1 MPELYIIGN
10 GFDKG
15 HGLKTSY
22 WNFRESLEKYEED
35 FLVQMERM
43 YDFAP
48 FERKDNRN
56 RKNKQWQKWRDD
68 ALYQYLWQS
77 FEFELSHANEVE
89 MEERSQSVLEVMELD
104 GGLIGIEDTMDD
116 YWEEEYHFIK
126 KLNHYV
132 WKWAKQIRLNKAYPR
147 KTCFIQNTEDY
158 FLTFNYTSVLER
170 VYQISS
176 DRICHIHGGLT
187 PYCKERPVL
196 GHGNV
201 DIIDIYREKAKRAD
215 DEFDEGPKSIY
226 HAIAKF
232 YERIF
237 KDTNQ
242 QINVHRDFFQNLVDI
257 TSVNI
262 IGHSMSEVDL
272 PYFQTVQLYSP
283 EKTIWNTYYYDKD
296 ERDSMKERLLSI
308 GVMKEEIYMRDV
320 KEFWD

>member
-1 MPELYIIGN
+1 
-10 GFDKG
+10 
-15 HGLKTSY
+15 
-22 WNFRESLEKYEED
+22 
-35 FLVQMERM
+35 
-43 YDFAP
+43 
-48 FERKDNRN
+48 
-56 RKNKQWQKWRDD
+56 
-68 ALYQYLWQS
+68 
-77 FEFELSHANEVE
+77 
-89 MEERSQSVLEVMELD
+89 MEERSQSALEVMDLD

-116 YWEEEYHFIK
+116 YWEEEYRFIE

-132 WKWAKQIRLNKAYPR
+132 WKWAKQIRLNKAFPQ
-147 KTCFIQNTEDY
+147 KTCFIQKTEDY

-170 VYQISS
+170 VYRISS

-187 PYCKERPVL
+187 PYCKEPPIL

-201 DIIDIYREKAKRAD
+201 DIIDVYREKAKRAD
-215 DEFDEGPKSIY
+215 DEFDEGSKSIY

-242 QINVHRDFFQNLVDI
+242 QINKHGDFFQNLADI

-272 PYFQTVQLYSP
+272 PYFLAVQLYSP
-283 EKTIWNTYYYDKD
+283 EKISWSLYYYNKG
-296 ERDSMKERLLSI
+296 EQDSMKERLLSI
-308 GVMKEEIYMRDV
+308 GVMKEEIHMRDA